1 MVAILGKDG
10 ITKSEHL
17 ECSYSEGTV
26 NSCKQLGKPVASI
39 NAECRGVGGRLT
51 REGIYVYLRLILVV
65 VHWRLT
71 QHCKAITLQ
80 LKLN

>member
-26 NSCKQLGKPVASI
+26 NSYKQLGKPMASI
-39 NAECRGVGGRLT
+39 NAECRGMGGRPK
-51 REGIYVYLRLILVV
+51 REGIYVYLQLIHVV
-65 VHWRLT
+65 VCWRLT
-71 QHCKAITLQ
+71 QHCKAIILQ